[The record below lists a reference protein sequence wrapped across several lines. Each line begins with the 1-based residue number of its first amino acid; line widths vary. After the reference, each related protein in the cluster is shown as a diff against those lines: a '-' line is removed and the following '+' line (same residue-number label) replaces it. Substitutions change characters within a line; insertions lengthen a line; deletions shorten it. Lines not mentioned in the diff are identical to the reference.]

1 MSVLYRLVSFT
12 IGFIIAVGATF
23 LLPARTHFYHECP
36 RFEGINPSE
45 RFYTLE
51 EGKRLLGHHVRY
63 ARACQHPQNTGRVA
77 SLDMIIS
84 DKFFV
89 VVDWDIAPDD
99 GKPGLRWY
107 SRDSYERDLI
117 EE

>member
-1 MSVLYRLVSFT
+1 MPVLYRLVSFT
-12 IGFIIAVGATF
+12 IGFTLAVGSAF
-23 LLPARTHFYHECP
+23 LLPVQTHFHHECP
-36 RFEGINPSE
+36 RFEGIDPSE

-51 EGKRLLGHHVRY
+51 EGKRLLGRRVRY
-63 ARACQHPQNTGRVA
+63 ARASQYPKNAGRVA

-89 VVDWDIAPDD
+89 VVYWDVAPDD

-107 SRDSYERDLI
+107 SRDAYEQYLI

>member
-12 IGFIIAVGATF
+12 IGFTLAVSATF
-23 LLPARTHFYHECP
+23 LLPAHTHFNHECP
-36 RFEGINPSE
+36 RFEGIDPSE

-51 EGKRLLGHHVRY
+51 EGKRLLGRHVRY
-63 ARACQHPQNTGRVA
+63 ARASQYSQNAGRVA
-77 SLDMIIS
+77 SLDMIVS

-107 SRDSYERDLI
+107 SRDVYERDLI

>member
-1 MSVLYRLVSFT
+1 MSVLYRLLSFT
-12 IGFIIAVGATF
+12 IGFIIAVGLTF
-23 LLPARTHFYHECP
+23 LLPAHTHFYHECP

-51 EGKRLLGHHVRY
+51 EGKRLLGRRVRY
-63 ARACQHPQNTGRVA
+63 ARASQHPQNAGRVA

-89 VVDWDIAPDD
+89 VVYWDITPDD
-99 GKPGLRWY
+99 GNPGLRWY
-107 SRDSYERDLI
+107 SRDAYERDLI